1 MEDPEPTEVKTGE
14 SGDTPNME
22 HKSGTPELSGNR
34 KRKLQKKVG
43 KKKEKKMKKEPSEM
57 VKLRRKYAA
66 QKMLKPK
73 TWDEAKTRYRREMAD
88 LPAAH
93 RHKLIVSRVPGFGG
107 VVSWLKKENIE
118 IVQLKV

>member
-1 MEDPEPTEVKTGE
+1 MEDPEPTEVKTVE

-43 KKKEKKMKKEPSEM
+43 KKKEKKEPSEM
-57 VKLRRKYAA
+57 IKLRRKYAA
-66 QKMLKPK
+66 QKTLKPK
-73 TWDEAKTRYRREMAD
+73 TWDEAKTRYRREKAD

-93 RHKLIVSRVPGFGG
+93 RHTLIVSRVPAFGG
-107 VVSWLKKENIE
+107 VVSWLKKEKIE